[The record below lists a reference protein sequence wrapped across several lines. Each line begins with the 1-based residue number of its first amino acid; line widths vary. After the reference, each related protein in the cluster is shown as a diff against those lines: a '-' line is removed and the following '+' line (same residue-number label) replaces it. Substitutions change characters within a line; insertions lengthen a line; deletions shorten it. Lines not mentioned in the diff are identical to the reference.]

1 MQTIMRKNIN
11 SLVKEQSFHDY
22 ADWWKLGKTLSEF
35 MSESIVSQWSE
46 LYNNDGDLKNIKNYV
61 SEYMKVVYTK
71 EPRLSLVTDFVDKS
85 FSYPLQSG
93 EFDALSY
100 SFYRSAFQ
108 LIENYIKEYD
118 SSLTKERKLFT
129 KQTGKIFFQQL
140 HNYLKLELPPDLKN
154 ESSFL
159 QLKNYLQNLG
169 IFLKTQGYLQKH
181 FAFKFELD
189 IEYAG
194 KRIIQTESAFIAR
207 LENQGIAYALY
218 EMGYPVILPSAVYLY
233 HTFGEAQHH
242 SSRTI
247 EEIFARI
254 GYEAH
259 ETDDFDPS
267 VYPSNRVIELWEIRK
282 KDKLCKHY

>member
-1 MQTIMRKNIN
+1 MKKNLN
-11 SLVKEQSFHDY
+11 FLVKKQPFHDY
-22 ADWWKLGKTLSEF
+22 ADWWKLGKVLSEF
-35 MSESIVSQWSE
+35 MSESIVSQWYG
-46 LYNNDGDLKNIKNYV
+46 LHNNDGDLKNIKNYV

-108 LIENYIKEYD
+108 LIESYIKEYD

-140 HNYLKLELPPDLKN
+140 HKYLNLKLPLDLKN
-154 ESSFL
+154 KSSFL

-169 IFLKTQGYLQKH
+169 IFLKTQGYLREH
-181 FAFKFELD
+181 FTFKFELD

-194 KRIIQTESAFIAR
+194 KRILQTESAFIYH
-207 LENQGIAYALY
+207 LENQEVAYALY

-233 HTFGEAQHH
+233 HTLGEAQHH

-247 EEIFARI
+247 EEVFARI
-254 GYEAH
+254 GYEAR

-267 VYPSNRVIELWEIRK
+267 VYPPNRVVELWEIRK
-282 KDKLCKHY
+282 KDKL